1 MKWQLNPKRADFDLL
16 AKQHGISPL
25 TAKIMVNR
33 GITEDVQVE
42 RFLNGTQADMYDP
55 MLLKDMKKA
64 VSLLE
69 EYIQKNK
76 RIRIIGDYDIDGI
89 CSAYILYKGL
99 SFAKESCE
107 GIDIRIPHRVTDGY
121 GLNDRLIDEAVEDG
135 VDLIITCDNG
145 IAAHDQIMR
154 AKDHGIC
161 VIVTDHHE
169 VTYEETDGGR
179 NYILPPADA
188 VIDPKQEDCTYPFQ
202 NICGAVVAYKVICA
216 LIQCVCNVCRK
227 GNERDCQNE
236 GRLVSQSAAE
246 QNVQRAN
253 GQDAQKIDEH
263 KQHYADGRNS
273 FKNTDEQVFCKK
285 ADAVLEECL
294 VFAAF
299 ATVGDVMD
307 LIDENRIIVK
317 YGLKKMK
324 TFPNMGLQALI
335 SACDLENKEITPYHI
350 GFVLGPCFNASG
362 RLDDAYRVIELLC
375 ATTKE
380 EADVFA
386 MRLKLLNQ
394 ERQDLT
400 TQGEEKAY
408 EMIAAQG
415 LLKDRV
421 LVIYLPDV
429 HESLAGIIAGRLCK
443 KYYRPTFVL
452 TNGDDCVKGSGR
464 SIEAYHMYD
473 EMTKVKDIFLKYGGH
488 KLAAGLS
495 LPPDRVEIFRE
506 RINEVCTL
514 RDCDLEET
522 LMLDLQMKLGWVSD
536 RLMTELEK
544 LEPYGNG
551 NEKPLFAERVYVS
564 QVRVMG
570 DKHNVVRMQLRNEE
584 NSTAVGICFCDGD
597 AFMQD
602 YINSTEKRAR
612 IAYSPEWNEYG
623 NCRSLQM
630 KIRHI
635 EWY

>member
-33 GITEDVQVE
+33 GITNDAQMEH
-42 RFLNGTQADMYDP
+42 FLNGTQADMYDP

-69 EYIQKNK
+69 EYLQKNK

-99 SFAKESCE
+99 SFVKESCD

-145 IAAHDQIMR
+145 IAAYEQIKR
-154 AKDHGIC
+154 AKDQGIC

-169 VTYEETDGGR
+169 VPYEETDGGR

-188 VIDPKQEDCTYPFQ
+188 VIDPKQEDCTYPFRG
-202 NICGAVVAYKVICA
+202 ICGAVVAYKVICA
-216 LIQCVCNVCRK
+216 LIQRVLCKDIRSK
-227 GNERDCQNE
+227 DGE
-236 GRLVSQSAAE
+236 GAQSAGE
-246 QNVQRAN
+246 QN
-253 GQDAQKIDEH
+253 
-263 KQHYADGRNS
+263 
-273 FKNTDEQVFCKK
+273 
-285 ADAVLEECL
+285 AVLEECL

-324 TFPNMGLQALI
+324 TSQNMGLRALI

-362 RLDDAYRVIELLC
+362 RLDDAYHVIELLS

-380 EADVFA
+380 EADA
-386 MRLKLLNQ
+386 LAISLKQLNQ

-408 EMIAAQG
+408 EIIEAQG

-421 LVIYLPDV
+421 LVVYLPDV

-495 LPPDRVEIFRE
+495 LPPNRVEMFRE

-522 LMLDLQMKLGWVSD
+522 LMLDLQMMLGWVSD
-536 RLMTELEK
+536 RLMDELEK

-564 QVRVMG
+564 QVKVMG

-584 NSTAVGICFCDGD
+584 NSTAVGVCFCDGD

-602 YINSTEKRAR
+602 YINSSEKRAR

>member
-33 GITEDVQVE
+33 GITNDAQMEH
-42 RFLNGTQADMYDP
+42 FLNGTQADMYDP

-69 EYIQKNK
+69 EYLQKNK

-99 SFAKESCE
+99 SFVKKSCD

-145 IAAHDQIMR
+145 IAAYDQIKR

-161 VIVTDHHE
+161 VVVTDHHE
-169 VTYEETDGGR
+169 VPYEETDGGR
-179 NYILPPADA
+179 KYILPPADA
-188 VIDPKQEDCTYPFQ
+188 VIDPKQEDCIYPFRG
-202 NICGAVVAYKVICA
+202 ICGAVVAYKVICA
-216 LIQCVCNVCRK
+216 LIQRVLCK
-227 GNERDCQNE
+227 DIQNIE
-236 GRLVSQSAAE
+236 GQVSQ
-246 QNVQRAN
+246 
-253 GQDAQKIDEH
+253 
-263 KQHYADGRNS
+263 NS
-273 FKNTDEQVFCKK
+273 
-285 ADAVLEECL
+285 VLEECL

-317 YGLKKMK
+317 CGLKKMK
-324 TFPNMGLQALI
+324 TSQNMGLQALI

-362 RLDDAYRVIELLC
+362 RLDDAYHVIELLS
-375 ATTKE
+375 ARTKE
-380 EADVFA
+380 EADA
-386 MRLKLLNQ
+386 LAISLKQLNQ

-408 EMIAAQG
+408 EIIEAQG

-421 LVIYLPDV
+421 LVVYLPDV

-473 EMTKVKDIFLKYGGH
+473 EMTKVKDLFLKYGGH

-495 LPPDRVEIFRE
+495 LPSDQVEIFRE

-522 LMLDLQMKLGWVSD
+522 LMLDLQMMLGWVSD
-536 RLMTELEK
+536 RLMDELEK

-564 QVRVMG
+564 QVKVMG

-602 YINSTEKRAR
+602 YINSSEKRAR

>member
-16 AKQHGISPL
+16 ARQHGISPL

-33 GITEDVQVE
+33 GITDDVRME

-55 MLLKDMKKA
+55 MLLNGMEKA

-69 EYIQKNK
+69 EYLQKNK

-89 CSAYILYKGL
+89 CSAYILCKGL
-99 SFAKESCE
+99 SFVKKSCE

-121 GLNDRLIDEAVEDG
+121 GLNDHLIDEAVEDG

-145 IAAHDQIMR
+145 IAAYDQIKR

-169 VTYEETDGGR
+169 VPYEETDGGR
-179 NYILPPADA
+179 NYILPPADV
-188 VIDPKQEDCTYPFQ
+188 VIDPKQEDCTYPFRG
-202 NICGAVVAYKVICA
+202 ICGAVVAYKVVCA
-216 LIQCVCNVCRK
+216 LIQWVCK
-227 GNERDCQNE
+227 ERQKANKQEYKKCHNANKQN
-236 GRLVSQSAAE
+236 SQ
-246 QNVQRAN
+246 
-253 GQDAQKIDEH
+253 
-263 KQHYADGRNS
+263 
-273 FKNTDEQVFCKK
+273 NTDEQECHNANEQNFQNTDEQELCGK
-285 ADAVLEECL
+285 ADAMLEECL

-307 LIDENRIIVK
+307 LIDENHIIVK
-317 YGLKKMK
+317 YGLKKMR
-324 TFPNMGLQALI
+324 TCQNMGLQALI
-335 SACDLENKEITPYHI
+335 SACDLKNKEISPYHI

-362 RLDDAYRVIELLC
+362 RLDDAYRVIELLN
-375 ATTKE
+375 ATSKE
-380 EADVFA
+380 EADVLA
-386 MRLKLLNQ
+386 MNLKQLNQ
-394 ERQDLT
+394 ERQELT

-408 EMIAAQG
+408 EIIEKQG

-421 LVIYLPDV
+421 LVVYLPGV

-443 KYYRPTFVL
+443 KYYRPAFVL

-473 EMTKVKDIFLKYGGH
+473 EMTKVKDLFLKYGGH

-495 LPPDRVEIFRE
+495 LRQDLVETFRV

-522 LMLDLQMKLGWVSD
+522 LMLDLQMMLGWVSD
-536 RLMTELEK
+536 RLMDELKK

-551 NEKPLFAERVYVS
+551 NDKPLFAERVYVS
-564 QVRVMG
+564 QVKVMG

-623 NCRSLQM
+623 NYRSLQM
-630 KIRHI
+630 KIRYI

>member
-33 GITEDVQVE
+33 GITNDAQMEH
-42 RFLNGTQADMYDP
+42 FLNGTQADMYDP

-69 EYIQKNK
+69 EYLQKNK

-99 SFAKESCE
+99 SFVKESCDC
-107 GIDIRIPHRVTDGY
+107 IDIRIPHRVTDGY

-145 IAAHDQIMR
+145 IAAYDQIKR

-169 VTYEETDGGR
+169 VPYEETDGGR

-188 VIDPKQEDCTYPFQ
+188 VIDPKQEDCTYPFRG
-202 NICGAVVAYKVICA
+202 ICGAVVAYKVICA
-216 LIQCVCNVCRK
+216 LIQRVLCKDIRSK
-227 GNERDCQNE
+227 DGEGAQSAGEQNPE
-236 GRLVSQSAAE
+236 SADGQNSQSAAE
-246 QNVQRAN
+246 QDVQKAN
-253 GQDAQKIDEH
+253 EQDAQKIEEH
-263 KQHYADGRNS
+263 ELY
-273 FKNTDEQVFCKK
+273 EKK
-285 ADAVLEECL
+285 DAVLEECL

-317 YGLKKMK
+317 CGLKKMK
-324 TFPNMGLQALI
+324 TSQNMGLRALI

-362 RLDDAYRVIELLC
+362 RLDDAYHVIELLS

-380 EADVFA
+380 EADA
-386 MRLKLLNQ
+386 LAISMKQLNQ

-408 EMIAAQG
+408 EIIEKQG

-421 LVIYLPDV
+421 LVVYLPDV

-452 TNGDDCVKGSGR
+452 TDGDNCVKGSGR

-473 EMTKVKDIFLKYGGH
+473 EMTKVKDLFLKYGGH

-495 LPPDRVEIFRE
+495 LPSDQVEIFRI

-522 LMLDLQMKLGWVSD
+522 LMLDLQMMLGWVTD
-536 RLMTELEK
+536 QLMDELEK

-564 QVRVMG
+564 QVKVMG
-570 DKHNVVRMQLRNEE
+570 DKHNVVRMQLRNEDS
-584 NSTAVGICFCDGD
+584 STAVGICFCDGD

-602 YINSTEKRAR
+602 YINSSEKKAR

-623 NCRSLQM
+623 NYRSLQM

-635 EWY
+635 EWYK

>member
-16 AKQHGISPL
+16 AKRHGISPL

-33 GITEDVQVE
+33 GITNDAQMEH
-42 RFLNGTQADMYDP
+42 FLNGTQADMYDP

-69 EYIQKNK
+69 EYLQKNK

-99 SFAKESCE
+99 SFVKESCE
-107 GIDIRIPHRVTDGY
+107 GIDIRIPHRVMDGY

-145 IAAHDQIMR
+145 IAAYDQIKR

-169 VTYEETDGGR
+169 VPYEETDGGR

-202 NICGAVVAYKVICA
+202 GICGAVVAYKVICA
-216 LIQCVCNVCRK
+216 LIQCALCKDIRSK
-227 GNERDCQNE
+227 DGERA
-236 GRLVSQSAAE
+236 QSAGE
-246 QNVQRAN
+246 QN
-253 GQDAQKIDEH
+253 
-263 KQHYADGRNS
+263 
-273 FKNTDEQVFCKK
+273 
-285 ADAVLEECL
+285 AVLEECL

-324 TFPNMGLQALI
+324 TSQNMGLQALI

-362 RLDDAYRVIELLC
+362 RLDDAYRVIDLLC

-380 EADVFA
+380 EADVLA
-386 MRLKLLNQ
+386 ISLKQLNQ

-400 TQGEEKAY
+400 MQGEEKAY
-408 EMIAAQG
+408 EIIEAQG
-415 LLKDRV
+415 LLEDRV
-421 LVIYLPDV
+421 LVVYLPDV

-452 TNGDDCVKGSGR
+452 TDGDGCVKGSGR

-473 EMTKVKDIFLKYGGH
+473 EMTKVKDLLLKYGGH

-495 LPPDRVEIFRE
+495 LPSDRVDMFRE

-514 RDCDLEET
+514 RDCDLEEM
-522 LMLDLQMKLGWVSD
+522 LMLDLQMMLGWVSD
-536 RLMTELEK
+536 RLMDELEK

-551 NEKPLFAERVYVS
+551 NEKPLFAERVFIS

-597 AFMQD
+597 SFMQD

-623 NCRSLQM
+623 GYRSLQM

>member
-33 GITEDVQVE
+33 GITNDAQMEH
-42 RFLNGTQADMYDP
+42 FLNGTQADMYDP

-99 SFAKESCE
+99 SFVKESCD

-145 IAAHDQIMR
+145 IAAYEQIKR

-161 VIVTDHHE
+161 VVVTDHHE
-169 VTYEETDGGR
+169 VPYEETDGGR

-188 VIDPKQEDCTYPFQ
+188 VIDPKQEDCTYPFRG
-202 NICGAVVAYKVICA
+202 ICGAVVAYKVICA
-216 LIQCVCNVCRK
+216 LIQRVLCK
-227 GNERDCQNE
+227 DIQNIE
-236 GRLVSQSAAE
+236 GQVSQ
-246 QNVQRAN
+246 
-253 GQDAQKIDEH
+253 
-263 KQHYADGRNS
+263 NS
-273 FKNTDEQVFCKK
+273 
-285 ADAVLEECL
+285 VLEECL

-324 TFPNMGLQALI
+324 TSQNMGLQALI

-362 RLDDAYRVIELLC
+362 RLDDAYHVIELLS

-380 EADVFA
+380 EADA
-386 MRLKLLNQ
+386 LAISLKQLNQ

-408 EMIAAQG
+408 EIIEAQG

-421 LVIYLPDV
+421 LVVYLPDV

-473 EMTKVKDIFLKYGGH
+473 EMTKVKDLFLKYGGH

-495 LPPDRVEIFRE
+495 LPSDQVEIFRE

-514 RDCDLEET
+514 CDCDLEET
-522 LMLDLQMKLGWVSD
+522 LMLDLQMMLGWVSD
-536 RLMTELEK
+536 RLMDELEK

-564 QVRVMG
+564 RVKVMG

>member
-1 MKWQLNPKRADFDLL
+1 MKWQLNPQRADFDLL
-16 AKQHGISPL
+16 AKGHGISPL

-99 SFAKESCE
+99 SFVKKSCY

-145 IAAHDQIMR
+145 IAAYDQIKR
-154 AKDHGIC
+154 AKEHGIC

-169 VTYEETDGGR
+169 VPYEDTDGGR

-216 LIQCVCNVCRK
+216 LIQRVN
-227 GNERDCQNE
+227 
-236 GRLVSQSAAE
+236 
-246 QNVQRAN
+246 
-253 GQDAQKIDEH
+253 
-263 KQHYADGRNS
+263 
-273 FKNTDEQVFCKK
+273 
-285 ADAVLEECL
+285 AVLEECL

-307 LIDENRIIVK
+307 LTDENRIIVK

-380 EADVFA
+380 EADVLA
-386 MRLKLLNQ
+386 ISLKQLNQ

-408 EMIAAQG
+408 EMIEAQG

-421 LVIYLPDV
+421 LVVYLPDV

-473 EMTKVKDIFLKYGGH
+473 EMTKVKDLFLKYGGH

-495 LPPDRVEIFRE
+495 LPSDQVEIFRE

-536 RLMTELEK
+536 RLMNELEK

-597 AFMQD
+597 TFMQD
-602 YINSTEKRAR
+602 YLNSSEKKAR

-623 NCRSLQM
+623 GYRSLQM

>member
-1 MKWQLNPKRADFDLL
+1 MKWQLNPQRADFDLL

-64 VSLLE
+64 VSLLD

-145 IAAHDQIMR
+145 IAAYDQIKR
-154 AKDHGIC
+154 AKEHGIC

-169 VTYEETDGGR
+169 VPYEDTDGGR

-216 LIQCVCNVCRK
+216 LIQRVN
-227 GNERDCQNE
+227 
-236 GRLVSQSAAE
+236 
-246 QNVQRAN
+246 
-253 GQDAQKIDEH
+253 
-263 KQHYADGRNS
+263 
-273 FKNTDEQVFCKK
+273 
-285 ADAVLEECL
+285 AVLEECL

-324 TFPNMGLQALI
+324 TSPNMGLQALI

-380 EADVFA
+380 EADVLA
-386 MRLKLLNQ
+386 ISLKQLNQ

-408 EMIAAQG
+408 EMIEAQG

-421 LVIYLPDV
+421 LVVYLPDV

-473 EMTKVKDIFLKYGGH
+473 EMTKVKDLFLKYGGH

-495 LPPDRVEIFRE
+495 LPSDQVEIFRE

-536 RLMTELEK
+536 RLMDELEK

-597 AFMQD
+597 TFMQD
-602 YINSTEKRAR
+602 YLNSSEKKAR

-623 NCRSLQM
+623 GYRSLQM

>member
-1 MKWQLNPKRADFDLL
+1 
-16 AKQHGISPL
+16 
-25 TAKIMVNR
+25 
-33 GITEDVQVE
+33 
-42 RFLNGTQADMYDP
+42 
-55 MLLKDMKKA
+55 
-64 VSLLE
+64 
-69 EYIQKNK
+69 
-76 RIRIIGDYDIDGI
+76 
-89 CSAYILYKGL
+89 
-99 SFAKESCE
+99 
-107 GIDIRIPHRVTDGY
+107 
-121 GLNDRLIDEAVEDG
+121 
-135 VDLIITCDNG
+135 
-145 IAAHDQIMR
+145 
-154 AKDHGIC
+154 
-161 VIVTDHHE
+161 
-169 VTYEETDGGR
+169 
-179 NYILPPADA
+179 
-188 VIDPKQEDCTYPFQ
+188 
-202 NICGAVVAYKVICA
+202 
-216 LIQCVCNVCRK
+216 
-227 GNERDCQNE
+227 
-236 GRLVSQSAAE
+236 
-246 QNVQRAN
+246 
-253 GQDAQKIDEH
+253 
-263 KQHYADGRNS
+263 
-273 FKNTDEQVFCKK
+273 
-285 ADAVLEECL
+285 
-294 VFAAF
+294 
-299 ATVGDVMD
+299 
-307 LIDENRIIVK
+307 
-317 YGLKKMK
+317 
-324 TFPNMGLQALI
+324 MGLQALI

-380 EADVFA
+380 EADVLA
-386 MRLKLLNQ
+386 ISLKQLNQ

-408 EMIAAQG
+408 EMIEAQG

-421 LVIYLPDV
+421 LVVYLPDV

-473 EMTKVKDIFLKYGGH
+473 EMTKVKDLFLKYGGH

-495 LPPDRVEIFRE
+495 LPSDQVEIFRE

-536 RLMTELEK
+536 RLMDELEK

-597 AFMQD
+597 TFMQD
-602 YINSTEKRAR
+602 YLNSSEKKAR

-623 NCRSLQM
+623 GYRSLQM

>member
-33 GITEDVQVE
+33 GITDDTQMEH
-42 RFLNGTQADMYDP
+42 FLNGTQADMYDP

-69 EYIQKNK
+69 EYLQKNK

-99 SFAKESCE
+99 SFVKESCV

-145 IAAHDQIMR
+145 IAAYDQIKR

-169 VTYEETDGGR
+169 VPYEETDGGR

-188 VIDPKQEDCTYPFQ
+188 VIDPKQEDCTYPFRG
-202 NICGAVVAYKVICA
+202 ICGAVVAYKVICA
-216 LIQCVCNVCRK
+216 LIQRVN
-227 GNERDCQNE
+227 
-236 GRLVSQSAAE
+236 
-246 QNVQRAN
+246 
-253 GQDAQKIDEH
+253 
-263 KQHYADGRNS
+263 
-273 FKNTDEQVFCKK
+273 
-285 ADAVLEECL
+285 AVLEECL

-317 YGLKKMK
+317 CGLKKMK
-324 TFPNMGLQALI
+324 TSQNMGLQALI

-362 RLDDAYRVIELLC
+362 RLDDAYHVIELLS

-380 EADVFA
+380 EADA
-386 MRLKLLNQ
+386 LAISLKQLNQ

-408 EMIAAQG
+408 EIIEAQG

-421 LVIYLPDV
+421 LVVYLPDV

-473 EMTKVKDIFLKYGGH
+473 EMTKVKDLFLKYGGH

-495 LPPDRVEIFRE
+495 LPSDQVEIFRE

-522 LMLDLQMKLGWVSD
+522 LILDLQMMLGWVSD
-536 RLMTELEK
+536 RLMDELEK

-564 QVRVMG
+564 QVKVMG

>member
-64 VSLLE
+64 VSLLD

-99 SFAKESCE
+99 SFVKKNCY

-145 IAAHDQIMR
+145 IAAYDQIKR
-154 AKDHGIC
+154 AKEHGIC

-169 VTYEETDGGR
+169 VPYEDTDGGR

-216 LIQCVCNVCRK
+216 LIQRVN
-227 GNERDCQNE
+227 
-236 GRLVSQSAAE
+236 
-246 QNVQRAN
+246 
-253 GQDAQKIDEH
+253 
-263 KQHYADGRNS
+263 
-273 FKNTDEQVFCKK
+273 
-285 ADAVLEECL
+285 AVLEECL

-307 LIDENRIIVK
+307 LMDENRIIVK

-380 EADVFA
+380 EADVLA
-386 MRLKLLNQ
+386 ISLKQLNQ

-408 EMIAAQG
+408 EMIEAQG

-421 LVIYLPDV
+421 LVVYLPDV

-473 EMTKVKDIFLKYGGH
+473 EMTKVKDLFLKYGGH

-495 LPPDRVEIFRE
+495 LPSDQVEIFRE

-522 LMLDLQMKLGWVSD
+522 LMLDLQMMLGWVSD
-536 RLMTELEK
+536 RLMDELEK

-597 AFMQD
+597 TFMQD
-602 YINSTEKRAR
+602 YLNSSEKKAR

-623 NCRSLQM
+623 GYRSLQM

>member
-16 AKQHGISPL
+16 AKGHGISPL

-64 VSLLE
+64 VSLLD

-99 SFAKESCE
+99 SFVKKNCY

-145 IAAHDQIMR
+145 IAAYDQIKR
-154 AKDHGIC
+154 AKEHGIC

-169 VTYEETDGGR
+169 VPYEDTDGGR

-216 LIQCVCNVCRK
+216 LIQRVN
-227 GNERDCQNE
+227 
-236 GRLVSQSAAE
+236 
-246 QNVQRAN
+246 
-253 GQDAQKIDEH
+253 
-263 KQHYADGRNS
+263 
-273 FKNTDEQVFCKK
+273 
-285 ADAVLEECL
+285 AVLEECL

-307 LIDENRIIVK
+307 LTDENRIIVK

-324 TFPNMGLQALI
+324 TSPNMGLQALI

-380 EADVFA
+380 EADVLA
-386 MRLKLLNQ
+386 ISLKQLNQ

-408 EMIAAQG
+408 EMIEAQG

-421 LVIYLPDV
+421 LVVYLPDV

-473 EMTKVKDIFLKYGGH
+473 EMTKVKDLFLKYGGH

-495 LPPDRVEIFRE
+495 LPSDQVEIFRE

-536 RLMTELEK
+536 RLMDELEK

-597 AFMQD
+597 TFMQD
-602 YINSTEKRAR
+602 YLNSSEKKAR

-623 NCRSLQM
+623 GYRSLQM

>member
-33 GITEDVQVE
+33 GITNDAQIEH
-42 RFLNGTQADMYDP
+42 FLNGTQADMYDP

-69 EYIQKNK
+69 EYLQKNK

-99 SFAKESCE
+99 SFVKESCD

-145 IAAHDQIMR
+145 IAAYEQIKR

-161 VIVTDHHE
+161 VVVTDHHE
-169 VTYEETDGGR
+169 VPYEETDGGR
-179 NYILPPADA
+179 NYILPPADV
-188 VIDPKQEDCTYPFQ
+188 VIDPKQEDCTYPFRG
-202 NICGAVVAYKVICA
+202 ICGAVVAYKVICA
-216 LIQCVCNVCRK
+216 LIQRVLCKDIRNI
-227 GNERDCQNE
+227 E
-236 GRLVSQSAAE
+236 GQVSQ
-246 QNVQRAN
+246 
-253 GQDAQKIDEH
+253 
-263 KQHYADGRNS
+263 NS
-273 FKNTDEQVFCKK
+273 
-285 ADAVLEECL
+285 VLEECL

-317 YGLKKMK
+317 CGLKKMK
-324 TFPNMGLQALI
+324 TSQNMGLRALI

-362 RLDDAYRVIELLC
+362 RLDDAYHVIELLS

-380 EADVFA
+380 EADA
-386 MRLKLLNQ
+386 LAISLKQLNQ

-408 EMIAAQG
+408 EIIEAQG

-421 LVIYLPDV
+421 LVVYLPDV

-473 EMTKVKDIFLKYGGH
+473 EMTKVKDLFLKYGGH

-495 LPPDRVEIFRE
+495 LPSDQVEIFRE

-522 LMLDLQMKLGWVSD
+522 LMLDLQMMLGWVSD
-536 RLMTELEK
+536 RLMDELEK

-564 QVRVMG
+564 QVKVMG

-584 NSTAVGICFCDGD
+584 NSTAVGVCFCDGD

>member
-16 AKQHGISPL
+16 AKGHGISPL

-64 VSLLE
+64 VSLLD

-145 IAAHDQIMR
+145 IAAYDQIKQ
-154 AKDHGIC
+154 AKEHGIC

-169 VTYEETDGGR
+169 VPYEDTDGGR

-216 LIQCVCNVCRK
+216 LIQRVN
-227 GNERDCQNE
+227 
-236 GRLVSQSAAE
+236 
-246 QNVQRAN
+246 
-253 GQDAQKIDEH
+253 
-263 KQHYADGRNS
+263 
-273 FKNTDEQVFCKK
+273 
-285 ADAVLEECL
+285 AVLEECL

-307 LIDENRIIVK
+307 LTDENRIIVK

-324 TFPNMGLQALI
+324 TSLNMGLQALI

-380 EADVFA
+380 EADVLA
-386 MRLKLLNQ
+386 ISLKQLNQ

-408 EMIAAQG
+408 EMIEAQG

-421 LVIYLPDV
+421 LVVYLPDV

-473 EMTKVKDIFLKYGGH
+473 EMTKVKDLFLKYGGH

-495 LPPDRVEIFRE
+495 LPSDQVEIFRE

-536 RLMTELEK
+536 RLMDELEK

-597 AFMQD
+597 TFMQD
-602 YINSTEKRAR
+602 YLNSSEKKAR

-623 NCRSLQM
+623 GYRSLQM

>member
-33 GITEDVQVE
+33 GITNDAQMEH
-42 RFLNGTQADMYDP
+42 FLNGTQADMYDP

-69 EYIQKNK
+69 EYLQKNK

-99 SFAKESCE
+99 SFVKESCD

-121 GLNDRLIDEAVEDG
+121 GLNDRLIDEAVKDG

-145 IAAHDQIMR
+145 IAAYEQIKR

-161 VIVTDHHE
+161 VVVTDHHE
-169 VTYEETDGGR
+169 VPYEETDGGR

-188 VIDPKQEDCTYPFQ
+188 VIDPKQEDCTYPFRG
-202 NICGAVVAYKVICA
+202 ICGAVVAYKVICA
-216 LIQCVCNVCRK
+216 LIQRVLCK
-227 GNERDCQNE
+227 DIQNIE
-236 GRLVSQSAAE
+236 GQVSQ
-246 QNVQRAN
+246 
-253 GQDAQKIDEH
+253 
-263 KQHYADGRNS
+263 NS
-273 FKNTDEQVFCKK
+273 
-285 ADAVLEECL
+285 VLEECL

-307 LIDENRIIVK
+307 LVDENRIIVK
-317 YGLKKMK
+317 CGLKKMK
-324 TFPNMGLQALI
+324 TSQNMGLQALI

-362 RLDDAYRVIELLC
+362 RLDDAYHVIELLS

-380 EADVFA
+380 EADA
-386 MRLKLLNQ
+386 LAISLKQLNQ

-408 EMIAAQG
+408 EIIEAQG

-421 LVIYLPDV
+421 LVVYLPDV

-473 EMTKVKDIFLKYGGH
+473 EMTKVKDLFLKYGGH

-495 LPPDRVEIFRE
+495 LPSDQVEIFRE

-514 RDCDLEET
+514 CDCDLEET
-522 LMLDLQMKLGWVSD
+522 LMLDLQMMLGWVSD
-536 RLMTELEK
+536 RLMDELEK

-564 QVRVMG
+564 QVKVMG

>member
-64 VSLLE
+64 VSLLD

-121 GLNDRLIDEAVEDG
+121 VLNDRLIDEAVEDG

-145 IAAHDQIMR
+145 IAAYDQIKR
-154 AKDHGIC
+154 AKEHGIC

-169 VTYEETDGGR
+169 VPYEDTDGGR

-216 LIQCVCNVCRK
+216 LIQRVN
-227 GNERDCQNE
+227 
-236 GRLVSQSAAE
+236 
-246 QNVQRAN
+246 
-253 GQDAQKIDEH
+253 
-263 KQHYADGRNS
+263 
-273 FKNTDEQVFCKK
+273 
-285 ADAVLEECL
+285 AVLEECL

-324 TFPNMGLQALI
+324 TSPNMGLQALI

-350 GFVLGPCFNASG
+350 GFVLRPCFNAAG
-362 RLDDAYRVIELLC
+362 RLDDAYRVIELFC

-380 EADVFA
+380 EADVLA
-386 MRLKLLNQ
+386 ISLKQLNQDLLNIS
-394 ERQDLT
+394 
-400 TQGEEKAY
+400 Y
-408 EMIAAQG
+408 
-415 LLKDRV
+415 
-421 LVIYLPDV
+421 
-429 HESLAGIIAGRLCK
+429 S
-443 KYYRPTFVL
+443 
-452 TNGDDCVKGSGR
+452 
-464 SIEAYHMYD
+464 
-473 EMTKVKDIFLKYGGH
+473 
-488 KLAAGLS
+488 KLA
-495 LPPDRVEIFRE
+495 
-506 RINEVCTL
+506 
-514 RDCDLEET
+514 
-522 LMLDLQMKLGWVSD
+522 
-536 RLMTELEK
+536 
-544 LEPYGNG
+544 
-551 NEKPLFAERVYVS
+551 
-564 QVRVMG
+564 
-570 DKHNVVRMQLRNEE
+570 
-584 NSTAVGICFCDGD
+584 
-597 AFMQD
+597 
-602 YINSTEKRAR
+602 
-612 IAYSPEWNEYG
+612 
-623 NCRSLQM
+623 
-630 KIRHI
+630 
-635 EWY
+635 

>member
-16 AKQHGISPL
+16 AKGHGISPL

-64 VSLLE
+64 VSLLD

-99 SFAKESCE
+99 SFVKKSCY

-145 IAAHDQIMR
+145 IAAYDQIKR
-154 AKDHGIC
+154 AKEHGIC

-169 VTYEETDGGR
+169 VPYEDTDGGR

-216 LIQCVCNVCRK
+216 LIQRVN
-227 GNERDCQNE
+227 
-236 GRLVSQSAAE
+236 
-246 QNVQRAN
+246 
-253 GQDAQKIDEH
+253 
-263 KQHYADGRNS
+263 
-273 FKNTDEQVFCKK
+273 
-285 ADAVLEECL
+285 AVLEECL

-317 YGLKKMK
+317 CGLKKMK
-324 TFPNMGLQALI
+324 TSPNMGLQALI
-335 SACDLENKEITPYHI
+335 SACDLENKEIAPYHI

-380 EADVFA
+380 EADVLA
-386 MRLKLLNQ
+386 ISLKQLNQ

-408 EMIAAQG
+408 EMIEAQG

-421 LVIYLPDV
+421 LVVYLPDV

-473 EMTKVKDIFLKYGGH
+473 EMTKVKDLFLKYGGH

-495 LPPDRVEIFRE
+495 LPSDQVEIFRE

-536 RLMTELEK
+536 RLMDELEK

-597 AFMQD
+597 TFMQD
-602 YINSTEKRAR
+602 YLNSLEKKAR

-623 NCRSLQM
+623 GYRSLQM

>member
-64 VSLLE
+64 VSLLD

-145 IAAHDQIMR
+145 IAAYDQIKR
-154 AKDHGIC
+154 AKEHGIC

-169 VTYEETDGGR
+169 VPYEDTDGGR

-216 LIQCVCNVCRK
+216 LIQRVN
-227 GNERDCQNE
+227 
-236 GRLVSQSAAE
+236 
-246 QNVQRAN
+246 
-253 GQDAQKIDEH
+253 
-263 KQHYADGRNS
+263 
-273 FKNTDEQVFCKK
+273 
-285 ADAVLEECL
+285 AVLEECL

-307 LIDENRIIVK
+307 LTDENRIIVK

-324 TFPNMGLQALI
+324 TSPNMGLQALI

-380 EADVFA
+380 EADVLA
-386 MRLKLLNQ
+386 ISLKQLNQ

-408 EMIAAQG
+408 EMIEAQG

-421 LVIYLPDV
+421 LVVYLPDV
-429 HESLAGIIAGRLCK
+429 HKSLAGIIAGRLCK

-473 EMTKVKDIFLKYGGH
+473 EMTKVKDLFLKYGGH

-495 LPPDRVEIFRE
+495 LPSDQVEIFRE

-536 RLMTELEK
+536 RLMDELEK

-597 AFMQD
+597 TFMQD
-602 YINSTEKRAR
+602 YLNSSEKKAR

-623 NCRSLQM
+623 GYRSLQM

>member
-16 AKQHGISPL
+16 AKEHGISPL

-64 VSLLE
+64 VSLLD

-76 RIRIIGDYDIDGI
+76 HIRIIGDYDIDGI

-99 SFAKESCE
+99 SFVKKNCY

-145 IAAHDQIMR
+145 IAAYDQIKR
-154 AKDHGIC
+154 AKEHGIC

-169 VTYEETDGGR
+169 VPYEDTDGGR

-216 LIQCVCNVCRK
+216 LIQRVN
-227 GNERDCQNE
+227 
-236 GRLVSQSAAE
+236 
-246 QNVQRAN
+246 
-253 GQDAQKIDEH
+253 
-263 KQHYADGRNS
+263 
-273 FKNTDEQVFCKK
+273 
-285 ADAVLEECL
+285 AVLEECL

-307 LIDENRIIVK
+307 LMDENRIIVK

-380 EADVFA
+380 EADVLA
-386 MRLKLLNQ
+386 ISLKQLNQ

-408 EMIAAQG
+408 EMIEAQG

-421 LVIYLPDV
+421 LVVYLPDV

-473 EMTKVKDIFLKYGGH
+473 EMTKVKDLFLKYGGH

-495 LPPDRVEIFRE
+495 LPSDQVEIFRE

-536 RLMTELEK
+536 RLMDELEK

-597 AFMQD
+597 TFMQD
-602 YINSTEKRAR
+602 YSNSSEKKAR

-623 NCRSLQM
+623 GYRSLQM

>member
-33 GITEDVQVE
+33 GITNDAQMEH
-42 RFLNGTQADMYDP
+42 FLNGTQADMYDP

-69 EYIQKNK
+69 EYLQKNK

-99 SFAKESCE
+99 SFVKESCD

-145 IAAHDQIMR
+145 IAAYDQIKR

-161 VIVTDHHE
+161 VVVTDHHE
-169 VTYEETDGGR
+169 VPYEETDGGR
-179 NYILPPADA
+179 KYILPPADA
-188 VIDPKQEDCTYPFQ
+188 VIDPKQEDCTYPFRG
-202 NICGAVVAYKVICA
+202 ICGAVVAYKVICA
-216 LIQCVCNVCRK
+216 LIQRVLCK
-227 GNERDCQNE
+227 DIQNIE
-236 GRLVSQSAAE
+236 GQVSQ
-246 QNVQRAN
+246 
-253 GQDAQKIDEH
+253 
-263 KQHYADGRNS
+263 NS
-273 FKNTDEQVFCKK
+273 
-285 ADAVLEECL
+285 VLEECL

-299 ATVGDVMD
+299 ATVGDVMN

-317 YGLKKMK
+317 CGLKKMK
-324 TFPNMGLQALI
+324 TSQNMGLQALI

-362 RLDDAYRVIELLC
+362 RLDDAYHVIELLS

-380 EADVFA
+380 EADA
-386 MRLKLLNQ
+386 LAIILKQLNQ

-408 EMIAAQG
+408 EIIEAQE

-421 LVIYLPDV
+421 LVVYLPDV

-473 EMTKVKDIFLKYGGH
+473 EMTKVKDLFLKYGGH

-495 LPPDRVEIFRE
+495 LPSDQVEIFRE

-522 LMLDLQMKLGWVSD
+522 LMLDLQMMLGWVSD
-536 RLMTELEK
+536 RLMDELEK

-564 QVRVMG
+564 QVKVMG

-602 YINSTEKRAR
+602 YINSSEKKAR

>member
-33 GITEDVQVE
+33 GITNDAQMEH
-42 RFLNGTQADMYDP
+42 FLNGTQADMYDP

-69 EYIQKNK
+69 EYLQKNK

-99 SFAKESCE
+99 SFVKESCD

-145 IAAHDQIMR
+145 IAAYEQIKR
-154 AKDHGIC
+154 AKEHGIC

-169 VTYEETDGGR
+169 VPYEDTDGGR

-216 LIQCVCNVCRK
+216 LIQRVN
-227 GNERDCQNE
+227 
-236 GRLVSQSAAE
+236 
-246 QNVQRAN
+246 
-253 GQDAQKIDEH
+253 
-263 KQHYADGRNS
+263 
-273 FKNTDEQVFCKK
+273 
-285 ADAVLEECL
+285 AVLEECL

-324 TFPNMGLQALI
+324 TSQNMGLRALI

-362 RLDDAYRVIELLC
+362 RLDDAYHVIELLS

-380 EADVFA
+380 EADA
-386 MRLKLLNQ
+386 LAISLKQLNQ

-408 EMIAAQG
+408 EMIEAQG

-421 LVIYLPDV
+421 LVVYLPDV

-473 EMTKVKDIFLKYGGH
+473 EMTKVKDLFLKYGGH

-495 LPPDRVEIFRE
+495 LPSDQVEIFRE

-536 RLMTELEK
+536 RLMDELEK

-597 AFMQD
+597 TFMQD
-602 YINSTEKRAR
+602 YLNSSEKKAR

-623 NCRSLQM
+623 GYRSLQM

>member
-16 AKQHGISPL
+16 AKEHGISPL

-64 VSLLE
+64 VSLLD

-76 RIRIIGDYDIDGI
+76 HIRIIGDYDIDGI

-99 SFAKESCE
+99 SFVKKNCY

-145 IAAHDQIMR
+145 IAAYDQIKR
-154 AKDHGIC
+154 AKEHGIC

-169 VTYEETDGGR
+169 VPYEDTDGGR

-216 LIQCVCNVCRK
+216 LIQRVN
-227 GNERDCQNE
+227 
-236 GRLVSQSAAE
+236 
-246 QNVQRAN
+246 
-253 GQDAQKIDEH
+253 
-263 KQHYADGRNS
+263 
-273 FKNTDEQVFCKK
+273 
-285 ADAVLEECL
+285 AVLEECL

-307 LIDENRIIVK
+307 LMDENRIIVK

-380 EADVFA
+380 EADVLA
-386 MRLKLLNQ
+386 ISLKQLNQ

-408 EMIAAQG
+408 EMIEAQG

-421 LVIYLPDV
+421 LVVYLPDV

-473 EMTKVKDIFLKYGGH
+473 EMTKVKDLFLKYGGH

-495 LPPDRVEIFRE
+495 LPSDQVEIFRE

-536 RLMTELEK
+536 RLMDELEK

-597 AFMQD
+597 TFMQD
-602 YINSTEKRAR
+602 YLNSSEKKAR

-623 NCRSLQM
+623 GYRSLQM

>member
-33 GITEDVQVE
+33 GITNDAQMEH
-42 RFLNGTQADMYDP
+42 FLNGTQADMYDP

-69 EYIQKNK
+69 EYLQKNK

-99 SFAKESCE
+99 SFVKESCD

-145 IAAHDQIMR
+145 IAAYEQIKR
-154 AKDHGIC
+154 AKDQGIC

-169 VTYEETDGGR
+169 VPYEETDGDR

-188 VIDPKQEDCTYPFQ
+188 VIDPKQEDCTYPFRG
-202 NICGAVVAYKVICA
+202 ICGAVVAYKVICA
-216 LIQCVCNVCRK
+216 LIQRVLCKDIRSK
-227 GNERDCQNE
+227 DGE
-236 GRLVSQSAAE
+236 GAQSAGE
-246 QNVQRAN
+246 QN
-253 GQDAQKIDEH
+253 
-263 KQHYADGRNS
+263 
-273 FKNTDEQVFCKK
+273 
-285 ADAVLEECL
+285 AVLEECL

-324 TFPNMGLQALI
+324 TSQNMGLRALI

-362 RLDDAYRVIELLC
+362 RLDDAYHVIELLS

-380 EADVFA
+380 EADA
-386 MRLKLLNQ
+386 LAISLKQLNQ

-408 EMIAAQG
+408 EIIEAQG

-421 LVIYLPDV
+421 LVVYLPDV

-473 EMTKVKDIFLKYGGH
+473 EMTKVKDLFLKYGGH

-495 LPPDRVEIFRE
+495 LPSDQVEIFRE

-536 RLMTELEK
+536 RLMDELEK

-597 AFMQD
+597 TFMQD
-602 YINSTEKRAR
+602 YLNSSEKKAR

-623 NCRSLQM
+623 GYRSLQM

>member
-16 AKQHGISPL
+16 AKGHGISPL

-64 VSLLE
+64 VSLLD

-89 CSAYILYKGL
+89 CSAYILYEGL

-145 IAAHDQIMR
+145 IAAYDQIKR
-154 AKDHGIC
+154 AKEHGIC

-169 VTYEETDGGR
+169 VPYEDTDGGR

-216 LIQCVCNVCRK
+216 LIQRVN
-227 GNERDCQNE
+227 
-236 GRLVSQSAAE
+236 
-246 QNVQRAN
+246 
-253 GQDAQKIDEH
+253 
-263 KQHYADGRNS
+263 
-273 FKNTDEQVFCKK
+273 
-285 ADAVLEECL
+285 AVLEECL

-307 LIDENRIIVK
+307 LTDENRIIVK

-324 TFPNMGLQALI
+324 TSPNMGLQALI

-380 EADVFA
+380 EADVLA
-386 MRLKLLNQ
+386 ISLKQLNQ

-408 EMIAAQG
+408 EMIEAQG

-421 LVIYLPDV
+421 LVVYLPDV

-473 EMTKVKDIFLKYGGH
+473 EMTKVKDLFIKYGGH

-495 LPPDRVEIFRE
+495 LPSDQVEIFRE

-514 RDCDLEET
+514 RDCDLEEN

-536 RLMTELEK
+536 RLMDELEK

-570 DKHNVVRMQLRNEE
+570 DKHNVVRMRLRNEE

-597 AFMQD
+597 TFMQD
-602 YINSTEKRAR
+602 YLNSSEKKAR

-623 NCRSLQM
+623 GYRSLQM

>member
-33 GITEDVQVE
+33 GITDDAQMEH
-42 RFLNGTQADMYDP
+42 FLNGTQADMYDP

-69 EYIQKNK
+69 EYLQKNK

-99 SFAKESCE
+99 SFVKESCE
-107 GIDIRIPHRVTDGY
+107 GIDIRIPHRVMDGY

-145 IAAHDQIMR
+145 IAAYDQIKR

-169 VTYEETDGGR
+169 VPYEETDGGR

-202 NICGAVVAYKVICA
+202 GICGAVVAYKVICA
-216 LIQCVCNVCRK
+216 LIQCALCKDIRSK
-227 GNERDCQNE
+227 DGERA
-236 GRLVSQSAAE
+236 QSAGE
-246 QNVQRAN
+246 QN
-253 GQDAQKIDEH
+253 
-263 KQHYADGRNS
+263 
-273 FKNTDEQVFCKK
+273 
-285 ADAVLEECL
+285 AVLEECL

-324 TFPNMGLQALI
+324 TSQNMGLQALI

-362 RLDDAYRVIELLC
+362 RLDDAYRVIDLLC

-380 EADVFA
+380 EADVLA
-386 MRLKLLNQ
+386 ISLKQLNQ

-400 TQGEEKAY
+400 MQGEEKAY
-408 EMIAAQG
+408 EIIEAQG
-415 LLKDRV
+415 LLEDRV
-421 LVIYLPDV
+421 LVVYLPDV

-452 TNGDDCVKGSGR
+452 TDGDGCVKGSGR

-473 EMTKVKDIFLKYGGH
+473 EMTKVKDLLLKYGGH

-495 LPPDRVEIFRE
+495 LPSDRVDMFRE

-514 RDCDLEET
+514 RDCDLEEM
-522 LMLDLQMKLGWVSD
+522 LMLDLQMMLGWVSD
-536 RLMTELEK
+536 RLMDELEK

-551 NEKPLFAERVYVS
+551 NEKPLFAERVFIS

-597 AFMQD
+597 SFMQD

-623 NCRSLQM
+623 GYRSLQM

>member
-16 AKQHGISPL
+16 AKGHGISPL

-64 VSLLE
+64 VSLLD

-99 SFAKESCE
+99 SFVKKSCY

-145 IAAHDQIMR
+145 IAAYDQIKR
-154 AKDHGIC
+154 AKEHGIC

-169 VTYEETDGGR
+169 VPYEDTDGGR

-216 LIQCVCNVCRK
+216 LIQRVN
-227 GNERDCQNE
+227 
-236 GRLVSQSAAE
+236 
-246 QNVQRAN
+246 
-253 GQDAQKIDEH
+253 
-263 KQHYADGRNS
+263 
-273 FKNTDEQVFCKK
+273 
-285 ADAVLEECL
+285 AVLEECL

-307 LIDENRIIVK
+307 LTDENRIIVK

-324 TFPNMGLQALI
+324 TSPNMGLQALI

-380 EADVFA
+380 EADVLA
-386 MRLKLLNQ
+386 ISLKQLNQ

-408 EMIAAQG
+408 EMIEAQG

-421 LVIYLPDV
+421 LVVYLPDV

-473 EMTKVKDIFLKYGGH
+473 EMTKVKDLFLKYGGH

-495 LPPDRVEIFRE
+495 LPSDQVEIFRE

-536 RLMTELEK
+536 RLMDELEK

-597 AFMQD
+597 TFMQD
-602 YINSTEKRAR
+602 YLNSSEKKAR

-623 NCRSLQM
+623 GYRSLQM

>member
-33 GITEDVQVE
+33 GITNDAQMEH
-42 RFLNGTQADMYDP
+42 FLNGTQADMYDP

-69 EYIQKNK
+69 EYLQKNK

-99 SFAKESCE
+99 SFVKESCD

-145 IAAHDQIMR
+145 IAAYDQIMR

-161 VIVTDHHE
+161 VVVTDHHE
-169 VTYEETDGGR
+169 VPYEETDGGR
-179 NYILPPADA
+179 KYILPPADA
-188 VIDPKQEDCTYPFQ
+188 VIDPKQEDCIYPFRD
-202 NICGAVVAYKVICA
+202 ICGAVVAYKVICA
-216 LIQCVCNVCRK
+216 LIQRVLCK
-227 GNERDCQNE
+227 DIQNIE
-236 GRLVSQSAAE
+236 GQVSQ
-246 QNVQRAN
+246 
-253 GQDAQKIDEH
+253 
-263 KQHYADGRNS
+263 NS
-273 FKNTDEQVFCKK
+273 
-285 ADAVLEECL
+285 VLEECL

-324 TFPNMGLQALI
+324 TSQNMGLQALI

-362 RLDDAYRVIELLC
+362 RLDDAYHVIELLS

-380 EADVFA
+380 EADA
-386 MRLKLLNQ
+386 LAISLKQLNQ

-408 EMIAAQG
+408 EIIEAQG

-421 LVIYLPDV
+421 LVVYLPDV

-473 EMTKVKDIFLKYGGH
+473 EMTKVKDLFLKYGGH

-495 LPPDRVEIFRE
+495 LPSDQVEIFRE

-514 RDCDLEET
+514 CDCDLEET
-522 LMLDLQMKLGWVSD
+522 LMLDLQMMLGWVSD
-536 RLMTELEK
+536 RLMDELEK

-564 QVRVMG
+564 RVKVMG

>member
-33 GITEDVQVE
+33 GITDDTQME

-64 VSLLE
+64 VFLLD

-89 CSAYILYKGL
+89 CSAYILYKGF
-99 SFAKESCE
+99 SFVKKSFY

-145 IAAHDQIMR
+145 IAAYDQIRR
-154 AKDHGIC
+154 AKEHGIC

-169 VTYEETDGGR
+169 VPYEDTDGGR

-188 VIDPKQEDCTYPFQ
+188 VIDPKQEDCSYPFQ
-202 NICGAVVAYKVICA
+202 GICGAVVAYKVICA
-216 LIQCVCNVCRK
+216 LIQRVN
-227 GNERDCQNE
+227 
-236 GRLVSQSAAE
+236 
-246 QNVQRAN
+246 
-253 GQDAQKIDEH
+253 
-263 KQHYADGRNS
+263 
-273 FKNTDEQVFCKK
+273 
-285 ADAVLEECL
+285 AVLEECL

-317 YGLKKMK
+317 CGLKKMK
-324 TFPNMGLQALI
+324 TSQNMGLQALI

-362 RLDDAYRVIELLC
+362 RLDDAYHVIELLS

-380 EADVFA
+380 EADA
-386 MRLKLLNQ
+386 LAINLKQLNQ

-408 EMIAAQG
+408 EIIEAQG

-421 LVIYLPDV
+421 LVVYLPDV

-473 EMTKVKDIFLKYGGH
+473 EMTKVKDLFLKYGGH

-495 LPPDRVEIFRE
+495 LPSDQVEIFRE

-536 RLMTELEK
+536 RLMDELEK

-564 QVRVMG
+564 QVKVMG

>member
-33 GITEDVQVE
+33 GITNDAQMEH
-42 RFLNGTQADMYDP
+42 FLNGTQADMYDP

-64 VSLLE
+64 VPLLE
-69 EYIQKNK
+69 EYLQKNK

-99 SFAKESCE
+99 SFVKESCD

-145 IAAHDQIMR
+145 IAAYDQIKW

-161 VIVTDHHE
+161 VVVTDHHE
-169 VTYEETDGGR
+169 VPYEETDGDR

-188 VIDPKQEDCTYPFQ
+188 VIDPKQEDCTYPFRG
-202 NICGAVVAYKVICA
+202 ICGAVVAYKVICA
-216 LIQCVCNVCRK
+216 LIQRVLCKDIRSK
-227 GNERDCQNE
+227 DGE
-236 GRLVSQSAAE
+236 GAQSAGE
-246 QNVQRAN
+246 QN
-253 GQDAQKIDEH
+253 
-263 KQHYADGRNS
+263 
-273 FKNTDEQVFCKK
+273 
-285 ADAVLEECL
+285 AVLEECL

-324 TFPNMGLQALI
+324 TSQNMGLRALI

-362 RLDDAYRVIELLC
+362 RLDDAYHVIELLS

-380 EADVFA
+380 EADA
-386 MRLKLLNQ
+386 LAISLKQLNQ

-408 EMIAAQG
+408 EIIEAQG

-421 LVIYLPDV
+421 LVVYLPDV

-495 LPPDRVEIFRE
+495 LPPNRVEMFRE

-522 LMLDLQMKLGWVSD
+522 LMLDLQMMLGWVSD
-536 RLMTELEK
+536 RLMDELEK

-564 QVRVMG
+564 QVKVMG

-602 YINSTEKRAR
+602 YINSSEKKAR

>member
-33 GITEDVQVE
+33 GITNDAQIEH
-42 RFLNGTQADMYDP
+42 FLNGTQADMYDP

-69 EYIQKNK
+69 EYLQKNK

-99 SFAKESCE
+99 SFVKESCD

-145 IAAHDQIMR
+145 IAAYEQIKR

-161 VIVTDHHE
+161 VVVTDHHE
-169 VTYEETDGGR
+169 VPYEETDGGR
-179 NYILPPADA
+179 NYILPPADV
-188 VIDPKQEDCTYPFQ
+188 VIDPKQEDCTYPFRG
-202 NICGAVVAYKVICA
+202 ICGAVVAYKVICA
-216 LIQCVCNVCRK
+216 LIQRVLCKDIRNI
-227 GNERDCQNE
+227 E
-236 GRLVSQSAAE
+236 GQVSQ
-246 QNVQRAN
+246 
-253 GQDAQKIDEH
+253 
-263 KQHYADGRNS
+263 NS
-273 FKNTDEQVFCKK
+273 
-285 ADAVLEECL
+285 VLEECL

-317 YGLKKMK
+317 CGLKKMK
-324 TFPNMGLQALI
+324 TSQNMGLRALI

-362 RLDDAYRVIELLC
+362 RLDDAYHVIELLS

-380 EADVFA
+380 EADA
-386 MRLKLLNQ
+386 LAISLKQLNQ

-408 EMIAAQG
+408 EIIEAQG

-421 LVIYLPDV
+421 LVVYLPDV

-473 EMTKVKDIFLKYGGH
+473 EMTKVKDLFLKYGGH

-495 LPPDRVEIFRE
+495 LPSDQVEIFRE

-522 LMLDLQMKLGWVSD
+522 LMLDLQMMLGWVSD
-536 RLMTELEK
+536 RLMDELEK

-564 QVRVMG
+564 RVKVMG